1 MAIDAA
7 VQELI
12 DSLNISDAA
21 KKVIADQYQAG
32 ELTITAIRRLAK
44 DFANAIATAGRSA
57 QSEGVQKAQASR
69 DFYLTLGDFES
80 GLATLDELVAASDNA
95 KQFGLKLEVPRP
107 QWLREITVP
116 QKIKDVLYEQY
127 KAGNITE
134 PGLAELKEWR
144 SAIQPG
150 RYPQAS
156 GSFTWQG
163 TLVGDVAN
171 ALRAFAQYFKD
182 DPLPT
187 GPEADQ
193 VRSVVANLG
202 DDQLA
207 AESKK
212 LRDAVAKG
220 GQSVTFMGRTYSLTQ
235 ARDLIKPLVSEEVQ
249 NRAAATGAQNR
260 ALLAERIV
268 ADRELADAANKKA
281 RASRELNT
289 ARSDFSRGRI
299 TEEQLRAAEKK
310 ATDAGVNVVLAQQ
323 AATRV
328 QGATPTR
335 QPTPQ
340 DAAERIGAQRIAPPT
355 PAMDRAE
362 QVRFQRIGANQAAVQ
377 TAQPV
382 AGMGATGNMAGTA
395 TPTTGVRTGG
405 TGGAGGAGAAG
416 AGGVGTAGTA
426 RPGRV
431 PDNWI
436 NVFKREF
443 PQYQYLLDETVFGA
457 DMTELLKRAV
467 TEKWYDSEELATLM
481 EQGFGQTT
489 YAQTTTTN
497 QQNFDK
503 LTPGNRLAQIE
514 AQKTVIRDSYGNLQF
529 TDEQL
534 DQLATKA
541 ARDGKQGR
549 ALELYIFQEALA
561 KPAGATD
568 YSNQLA
574 ATRAITSNRADQIRQ
589 IGKDYGVPLSQREI
603 EDVLTGKVSEEELR
617 QSYKMA
623 ARRWYK
629 GIQEDL
635 DAGLTVEQIFK
646 PYRQYAAAILEKP
659 IDQIDLT
666 DQNGGLSVYADAL
679 QGEEGPLSLSDWSRR
694 LKSDP
699 KYGYQY
705 TAQARQEVNNVVGTL
720 EKAFGLTR

>member
-1 MAIDAA
+1 M
-7 VQELI
+7 
-12 DSLNISDAA
+12 
-21 KKVIADQYQAG
+21 
-32 ELTITAIRRLAK
+32 
-44 DFANAIATAGRSA
+44 
-57 QSEGVQKAQASR
+57 
-69 DFYLTLGDFES
+69 
-80 GLATLDELVAASDNA
+80 
-95 KQFGLKLEVPRP
+95 
-107 QWLREITVP
+107 
-116 QKIKDVLYEQY
+116 
-127 KAGNITE
+127 
-134 PGLAELKEWR
+134 
-144 SAIQPG
+144 
-150 RYPQAS
+150 
-156 GSFTWQG
+156 
-163 TLVGDVAN
+163 
-171 ALRAFAQYFKD
+171 
-182 DPLPT
+182 
-187 GPEADQ
+187 
-193 VRSVVANLG
+193 
-202 DDQLA
+202 
-207 AESKK
+207 
-212 LRDAVAKG
+212 
-220 GQSVTFMGRTYSLTQ
+220 
-235 ARDLIKPLVSEEVQ
+235 
-249 NRAAATGAQNR
+249 
-260 ALLAERIV
+260 
-268 ADRELADAANKKA
+268 
-281 RASRELNT
+281 
-289 ARSDFSRGRI
+289 
-299 TEEQLRAAEKK
+299 
-310 ATDAGVNVVLAQQ
+310 
-323 AATRV
+323 
-328 QGATPTR
+328 
-335 QPTPQ
+335 
-340 DAAERIGAQRIAPPT
+340 GAQRIAPAAPVG
-355 PAMDRAE
+355 DRAE
-362 QVRFQRIGANQAAVQ
+362 QARFQRIGANQAAVQ
-377 TAQPV
+377 AAQPV

-405 TGGAGGAGAAG
+405 TGGAGGSGTAAG
-416 AGGVGTAGTA
+416 AGRAA
-426 RPGRV
+426 RV
-431 PDNWI
+431 SDNWI

-503 LTPGNRLAQIE
+503 LTPGNRLAQVE

-568 YSNQLA
+568 YSNQLT

-705 TAQARQEVNNVVGTL
+705 TAQARQEVNNVVSTL

>member
-1 MAIDAA
+1 MAKKDWPEWIKALRVPDSVKESLYQQYVSGNIQATPDEI
-7 VQELI
+7 VQNYNWGTI
-12 DSLNISDAA
+12 DS
-21 KKVIADQYQAG
+21 VIGMFRA
-32 ELTITAIRRLAK
+32 LANV
-44 DFANAIATAGRSA
+44 FR
-57 QSEGVQKAQASR
+57 
-69 DFYLTLGDFES
+69 
-80 GLATLDELVAASDNA
+80 
-95 KQFGLKLEVPRP
+95 
-107 QWLREITVP
+107 
-116 QKIKDVLYEQY
+116 
-127 KAGNITE
+127 
-134 PGLAELKEWR
+134 
-144 SAIQPG
+144 
-150 RYPQAS
+150 
-156 GSFTWQG
+156 
-163 TLVGDVAN
+163 
-171 ALRAFAQYFKD
+171 D

-187 GPEADQ
+187 GPEADR
-193 VRSVVANLG
+193 VRAVISGLG
-202 DDQLA
+202 DADLA
-207 AESKK
+207 AESKTV
-212 LRDAVAKG
+212 RESIAEGAR
-220 GQSVTFMGRTYSLTQ
+220 SVTFMGQQYSLTQ
-235 ARDLIKPLVSEEVQ
+235 ARDIVRPLIAAEIGT
-249 NRAAATGAQNR
+249 RASTAASQNR
-260 ALLAERIV
+260 ALLAEQITTEK
-268 ADRELADAANKKA
+268 ELADAANKKA
-281 RASRELNT
+281 RASRELAT
-289 ARSDFSRGRI
+289 ARGDFNRGRI
-299 TEEQLRAAEKK
+299 TEEQLRKAETKAAN
-310 ATDAGVNVVLAQQ
+310 AGVNVVLAQQ
-323 AATRV
+323 QAQQAT
-328 QGATPTR
+328 GTAPSR
-335 QPTPQ
+335 QTSPQ
-340 DAAERIGAQRIAPPT
+340 DAAERAGMQRIAPVAPVG
-355 PAMDRAE
+355 DRAE
-362 QVRFQRIGANQAAVQ
+362 QARFRRIGANQAAVQ

-382 AGMGATGNMAGTA
+382 AGMGATGNMTGTA

-405 TGGAGGAGAAG
+405 TGGAGAGAAGAAG
-416 AGGVGTAGTA
+416 AG

-431 PDNWI
+431 SDNWI

-529 TDEQL
+529 TEEQL

-705 TAQARQEVNNVVGTL
+705 TAQARQEVNNVVSTL